1 MSPSGSEPRVPEDS
15 PPLLTEKPRPPRRGF
30 SSSVNEDGAGFL
42 RPHPIAETR
51 SDSRLGRVQPPDRLV
66 KVLVLGLEGPLPTLG
81 RRQRHR
87 RQAPRSPPQPPF
99 ASRLDWPQ
107 VERSEAEAIVR
118 RDLPTCV
125 EEILALM
132 PIEPPADDFRHR
144 LYEEMFQPS
153 VAGILDGTVLLV
165 DGRMT
170 MKVVASAQSGPNPKA
185 N

>member
-1 MSPSGSEPRVPEDS
+1 
-15 PPLLTEKPRPPRRGF
+15 
-30 SSSVNEDGAGFL
+30 
-42 RPHPIAETR
+42 
-51 SDSRLGRVQPPDRLV
+51 
-66 KVLVLGLEGPLPTLG
+66 
-81 RRQRHR
+81 
-87 RQAPRSPPQPPF
+87 
-99 ASRLDWPQ
+99 

-118 RDLPTCV
+118 RDLPTCI
-125 EEILALM
+125 EQIMALM

-170 MKVVASAQSGPNPKA
+170 IKVAPSAQSGPTPKA